1 MKIMKK
7 VLISLALASAFI
19 GLGTANAEVKTSYK
33 PNPRIISGKAAI
45 CIGTH
50 ESVNGEPEAK
60 YACESL
66 NNMGYIHQFLFLKP
80 DYSDLIMLVP
90 SLSATLSYNNVYFFV
105 GHADSNRMH
114 WGEYRT
120 GTKRAGI
127 SIIENDTH
135 ENYNYVDPTFI
146 GADLAIYM
154 GCGTAFNSTNNLP
167 KYGYNKGQKFTI
179 GWSAEYIYDNDTDEW
194 TRYFFD
200 ALENGKTIKTSINIA
215 NSYNYRNNSYMK
227 STVTFGSDK
236 SLKSAKNTNSE
247 FENKVYLKNSA
258 ELNNTSG
265 VEYIRKNFDNN
276 FNEEDY
282 YLETTSNDEQTIY
295 TYSLKINGVKTNIGY
310 TIIKNNINN
319 DVEII
324 DNFQNKE
331 LTEMKNI
338 SKLSKSNIDSI
349 NEKDLVMQAL
359 SKYTNSSENN
369 ATISYN
375 SSQKYYDAIKDV
387 LYFDVYLNSYDPIS
401 NTNLVLTESFK
412 I

>member
-1 MKIMKK
+1 
-7 VLISLALASAFI
+7 
-19 GLGTANAEVKTSYK
+19 
-33 PNPRIISGKAAI
+33 
-45 CIGTH
+45 
-50 ESVNGEPEAK
+50 
-60 YACESL
+60 
-66 NNMGYIHQFLFLKP
+66 
-80 DYSDLIMLVP
+80 
-90 SLSATLSYNNVYFFV
+90 
-105 GHADSNRMH
+105 
-114 WGEYRT
+114 
-120 GTKRAGI
+120 
-127 SIIENDTH
+127 
-135 ENYNYVDPTFI
+135 
-146 GADLAIYM
+146 
-154 GCGTAFNSTNNLP
+154 
-167 KYGYNKGQKFTI
+167 
-179 GWSAEYIYDNDTDEW
+179 
-194 TRYFFD
+194 
-200 ALENGKTIKTSINIA
+200 
-215 NSYNYRNNSYMK
+215 MK

-258 ELNNTSG
+258 ELNITSG

-324 DNFQNKE
+324 NNFQNKE

-349 NEKDLVMQAL
+349 NEKELVMKAL
-359 SKYTNSSENN
+359 AKYTNSLENN